1 MAISRLWTADHK
13 PYPSRTRDGFYFC
26 GAIIEAV
33 TTKSLKKRSGLA
45 TFFVICMLVVK
56 ILHLLV

>member
-13 PYPSRTRDGFYFC
+13 PYPSRTRDGFYFYR
-26 GAIIEAV
+26 GMIRLSEN
-33 TTKSLKKRSGLA
+33 KKLEKEVGISD
-45 TFFVICMLVVK
+45 FFVICMLVVK